1 MAPKQNLILTLAK
14 VLIAAAWADGELTHE
29 EVNSMK
35 DLLFHLPQLSARQW
49 ASLQMYIES
58 PVGDAERE
66 RLLEELKFAIRTPR
80 DRELAQQALEEM
92 LHADGD
98 VSDEEEQVAAE
109 IRATIESVSVDALS
123 RLVKGMT
130 GRRAQALANAP
141 NREAYLED
149 FVKNKVYYGVRRRLD
164 LGEAEL
170 DVGEDVLRTLSLAGG
185 IMAQVAQVNPQISD
199 AEVGTIVDA
208 LQTHWHLD
216 PDQAAFVA
224 GVAIS
229 ETASL
234 MDRHRL
240 AREFASVVGPRER
253 SEFLDVL
260 FAVAAAD
267 GVASY
272 DEIEEIRAIARSL
285 KLSHRQFVKAK
296 IKLPPERREQ

>member
-1 MAPKQNLILTLAK
+1 MASKEHLILILSK
-14 VLIAAAWADGELTHE
+14 VLIAAAWADGELTHD

-49 ASLQMYIES
+49 ASLQMYVES

-80 DRELAQQALEEM
+80 DRELAQRALEEM
-92 LHADGD
+92 LQADGE
-98 VSDEEEQVAAE
+98 VSAAEEQVAAE
-109 IRATIESVSVDALS
+109 VRAAIESVSVDALS

-130 GRRAQALANAP
+130 GRRAQALAQAP
-141 NREAYLED
+141 NREAYLDD

-170 DVGEDVLRTLSLAGG
+170 RVGEDVLRTLSLAGG
-185 IMAQVAQVNPQISD
+185 IMAQVARVNPRISD
-199 AEVGTIVDA
+199 AEVATIVDA

-234 MDRHRL
+234 MDRYRL
-240 AREFASVVGPRER
+240 AREFASVCGPRER
-253 SEFLDVL
+253 AEFLDVL

-285 KLSHRQFVKAK
+285 KLSHQQFIRAK
-296 IKLPPERREQ
+296 VKLPPERREQ